1 MSTLTHLT
9 NNEYGYLGNPLVK
22 RDGVQQTFSQDELQ
36 EYIRCM
42 NDASYFA
49 NKYIKIIN
57 LDEGLVPFSLYPYQ
71 QKMFEHFNDNR
82 FSVVLACR
90 QSGKSISS
98 VVYLLWYAIFKP
110 EQTIAILANKGS
122 TSQEMLGR
130 VTLAL
135 ENLPF
140 FLQPGCKTLNK
151 KSIEFS
157 NNSRIVAAATSGNS
171 IRGMSVNL
179 LFLDEFAFVE
189 NDGTFYTSTYPVI
202 TSGKTTRVIIT
213 STANGLGNTFH
224 KLWEG
229 AVQGTNDFKSFRVDW
244 WDVPGR
250 DDEWKRQTV
259 ANTSELQFDQEFGN
273 NFHGTGNTLINANAL
288 LSLKSKE
295 PLYSMNSVNVYE
307 VPVKKDKEDAES
319 KDHNYIV
326 LVDVA
331 KGRGQDYSTFN
342 IIDVS
347 TNPFRQV
354 CTYRD
359 NNISPLLFPDV
370 IYKYANMYNKALVVI
385 ENNDAGQVVCN
396 GLFYD
401 LEYENTYTSNGV
413 KADAIGVY
421 MDKRTKKIGC
431 SHIKDLVEQKK
442 IEIVDAETIVEM
454 STFVSRGQSYEA
466 MTGMHD
472 DLMMNLVMFGWFAA
486 TPMFAESIDSGMREY
501 IYSQQMKQIEDEVLP
516 FGFNDDGREEQ
527 NPTHIDNEGQVWREF
542 NWPEDPQP

>member
-1 MSTLTHLT
+1 
-9 NNEYGYLGNPLVK
+9 
-22 RDGVQQTFSQDELQ
+22 
-36 EYIRCM
+36 
-42 NDASYFA
+42 
-49 NKYIKIIN
+49 
-57 LDEGLVPFSLYPYQ
+57 
-71 QKMFEHFNDNR
+71 
-82 FSVVLACR
+82 
-90 QSGKSISS
+90 
-98 VVYLLWYAIFKP
+98 
-110 EQTIAILANKGS
+110 
-122 TSQEMLGR
+122 MLGR

-466 MTGMHD
+466 LTGMHD